1 LSDESLKDKSL
12 KDESLKEIAMTE
24 NRDRTLAGRVALVTG
39 AGNGIGR
46 ATALKL
52 AARGA
57 IVGVNDLKPEFVEG
71 TVGAIKAAGGN
82 AVAVT
87 QDVSS
92 RDGMRQAVL
101 GLAQQQGRL
110 DILVNNAAWVR
121 YQSVPDIAPETVDRM
136 LNIGF
141 KAIIWG
147 IQAAAEVMDAQRG
160 GAIVNVASVAGLISA
175 KNSIVYSGIKAGV
188 MGVTRAAAAELGERN
203 IRVNAVAPSAIP
215 TEGTM
220 RNRNAELDARRVA
233 RTPLGRLGTVD
244 DIAKA
249 ICFLAGDESGFITAQ
264 VLTVDGGIVV
274 TNIA

>member
-1 LSDESLKDKSL
+1 MTDAKDKS
-12 KDESLKEIAMTE
+12 
-24 NRDRTLAGRVALVTG
+24 LAGRVALVTG

-46 ATALKL
+46 ATALLL
-52 AARGA
+52 ASRGA
-57 IVGVNDLKPEFVEG
+57 IVGVNDLKPEFVAG
-71 TVGAIKAAGGN
+71 TVDAIKAAGGE
-82 AVAVT
+82 AVAIT
-87 QDVSS
+87 QNVAS
-92 RDGMRQAVL
+92 RDGMRTAVL
-101 GLAQQQGRL
+101 GFAERQGRL

-136 LNIGF
+136 LDIGF

-147 IQAAAEVMDAQRG
+147 IQAAAEAMDAERG

-188 MGVTRAAAAELGERN
+188 MGITRAAAAELGERK

-220 RNRNAELDARRVA
+220 RNRNAALDARRIA

-244 DIAKA
+244 DIARA
-249 ICFLAGDESGFITAQ
+249 IAFLVGDDSGFISAQ
-264 VLTVDGGIVV
+264 VLTLDGGMVL

>member
-1 LSDESLKDKSL
+1 
-12 KDESLKEIAMTE
+12 MTE
-24 NRDRTLAGRVALVTG
+24 TKDQTLAGRVALVTG

-57 IVGVNDLKPEFVEG
+57 IVGVNDLKPEFVDS
-71 TVGAIKAAGGN
+71 TVDAIKAAGGN

-101 GLAQQQGRL
+101 GLAESQRRF

-147 IQAAAEVMDAQRG
+147 IQAAAEVMDAERG

-188 MGVTRAAAAELGERN
+188 MGITRAAAAELGARN

-249 ICFLAGDESGFITAQ
+249 ICFLAGDESAFISAQ
-264 VLTVDGGIVV
+264 VLTVDGGITL

>member
-1 LSDESLKDKSL
+1 
-12 KDESLKEIAMTE
+12 MTE
-24 NRDRTLAGRVALVTG
+24 TRDQTLAGRVALVTG

-57 IVGVNDLKPEFVEG
+57 IVGVNDLKPEFVDS
-71 TVGAIKAAGGN
+71 TVEAIKAAGGN

-87 QDVSS
+87 QDVAS

-101 GLAQQQGRL
+101 GLAESQRRF

-147 IQAAAEVMDAQRG
+147 IQAAAEVMDAERG

-188 MGVTRAAAAELGERN
+188 MGVTRAAAAELGARN

-249 ICFLAGDESGFITAQ
+249 ICFLAGDEAGFISAQ
-264 VLTVDGGIVV
+264 VLTVDGGITL

>member
-1 LSDESLKDKSL
+1 
-12 KDESLKEIAMTE
+12 MTGTQD
-24 NRDRTLAGRVALVTG
+24 NTLADRVALVTG

-46 ATALKL
+46 ATALQL
-52 AARGA
+52 ASRGA
-57 IVGVNDLKPEFVEG
+57 VVGVNDLKPEFVEAA
-71 TVGAIKAAGGN
+71 VDAIKAAGGR

-87 QDVSS
+87 QDVST
-92 RDGMRQAVL
+92 RDGMRRAVQD
-101 GLAQQQGRL
+101 LAAQQGRF

-121 YQSVPDIAPETVDRM
+121 YQAVPEIAADTVERM

-141 KAIIWG
+141 KAVIWG
-147 IQAAAEVMDAQRG
+147 IQAAAEAMNPERG
-160 GAIVNVASVAGLISA
+160 GAIINVASVAGLISG

-188 MGVTRAAAAELGERN
+188 MGITRAAAAELGGRN

-220 RNRNAELDARRVA
+220 RNRNADLDARRIA

-249 ICFLAGDESGFITAQ
+249 ICFLAGDDSGFISAQ
-264 VLTVDGGIVV
+264 VLTVDGGITA
-274 TNIA
+274 TNI

>member
-1 LSDESLKDKSL
+1 
-12 KDESLKEIAMTE
+12 MTE
-24 NRDRTLAGRVALVTG
+24 ARDQTLAGRVALVTG

-57 IVGVNDLKPEFVEG
+57 IVGINDLKPEFVDS
-71 TVGAIKAAGGN
+71 TVEAIKAAGGN

-92 RDGMRQAVL
+92 RDGMRQAIV
-101 GLAQQQGRL
+101 GLAEGQKRF

-121 YQSVPDIAPETVDRM
+121 YQSVPDIAPETIDRM

-141 KAIIWG
+141 KAVIWG
-147 IQAAAEVMDAQRG
+147 IQAAAEVMDTERG

-188 MGVTRAAAAELGERN
+188 MGITRAAAAELGARN

-249 ICFLAGDESGFITAQ
+249 ICFLAGDESGFISAQ
-264 VLTVDGGIVV
+264 VLTVDGGITL

>member
-1 LSDESLKDKSL
+1 
-12 KDESLKEIAMTE
+12 MTE
-24 NRDRTLAGRVALVTG
+24 ARDQTLVGRVALVTG

-57 IVGVNDLKPEFVEG
+57 IVGINDLKPEFVDS
-71 TVGAIKAAGGN
+71 TVDAIKSAGGN

-92 RDGMRQAVL
+92 RDGMRQAIV
-101 GLAQQQGRL
+101 GLAEGQKRF

-121 YQSVPDIAPETVDRM
+121 YQSVPDIAPETIDRM

-141 KAIIWG
+141 KAVIWG
-147 IQAAAEVMDAQRG
+147 IQAAAEVMDAERG

-188 MGVTRAAAAELGERN
+188 MGITRAAAAELGARN

-249 ICFLAGDESGFITAQ
+249 ICFLAGDESGFISAQ
-264 VLTVDGGIVV
+264 VLTVDGGITL

>member
-1 LSDESLKDKSL
+1 
-12 KDESLKEIAMTE
+12 MTE
-24 NRDRTLAGRVALVTG
+24 TRDQTLAGRVALVTG

-71 TVGAIKAAGGN
+71 TVSAIKAAGGN
-82 AVAVT
+82 AVAVA

-101 GLAQQQGRL
+101 GLAQQQKRL

-121 YQSVPDIAPETVDRM
+121 YQSVPDVAPETVDRM

-147 IQAAAEVMDAQRG
+147 IQAAAEVMDAERG

-188 MGVTRAAAAELGERN
+188 MGLTRAAAAELGERN

-264 VLTVDGGIVV
+264 VLTVDGGIVL

>member
-1 LSDESLKDKSL
+1 
-12 KDESLKEIAMTE
+12 MTE
-24 NRDRTLAGRVALVTG
+24 TKDQTLAGRVALVTG

-52 AARGA
+52 ASRGA
-57 IVGVNDLKPEFVEG
+57 IVGVNDLKPEFVNG
-71 TVGAIKAAGGN
+71 TVDAIKASGGE
-82 AVAVT
+82 ALAVT

-101 GLAQQQGRL
+101 GVAERQGRF

-121 YQSVPDIAPETVDRM
+121 YQSVADIAPETVERM

-141 KAIIWG
+141 KSVMWG
-147 IQAAAEVMDAQRG
+147 IQAAAEVMDAERG
-160 GAIVNVASVAGLISA
+160 GAIVNVASVAGLLSA

-188 MGVTRAAAAELGERN
+188 MGITRAAAAELGERN

-220 RNRNAELDARRVA
+220 RNRNAELDARRIA

-249 ICFLAGDESGFITAQ
+249 ICFLAGDDSAFISAQ
-264 VLTVDGGIVV
+264 VLTVDGGITL

>member
-1 LSDESLKDKSL
+1 
-12 KDESLKEIAMTE
+12 MTE
-24 NRDRTLAGRVALVTG
+24 ARDQTLAGRVALVTG

-57 IVGVNDLKPEFVEG
+57 IVGINDLKPEFVDS
-71 TVGAIKAAGGN
+71 TVEAIKAAGGN

-92 RDGMRQAVL
+92 RDGMRQAIV
-101 GLAQQQGRL
+101 GLAEGQKRF

-121 YQSVPDIAPETVDRM
+121 YQSVPDIAPETIDRM

-141 KAIIWG
+141 KAVIWG
-147 IQAAAEVMDAQRG
+147 IQAAAEVMDAERG

-188 MGVTRAAAAELGERN
+188 MGITRAAAAELGARN

-249 ICFLAGDESGFITAQ
+249 ICFLAGDESGFISAQ
-264 VLTVDGGIVV
+264 VLTVDGGITL